1 MRGFTDATMASDSEW
16 RTEEMESS
24 MRPYRSLPRIRRL
37 IPVVLIVCAYLPTA
51 LAGGSYWVDERA
63 NSLTVVGTGRP
74 PATAQHA
81 AQARLMAERAAVIDA
96 YGTATRVLSGAI
108 PQAVSGGEGLSLFF
122 RGGRIVRSDVMPD
135 GSVKVHLEIPLSPEL
150 AADVKGA
157 APMLDESR
165 RQEDEKPGISHE
177 EFVARH
183 RVRGPRVITLREWVE
198 RYRTGAWVP
207 YTR

>member
-1 MRGFTDATMASDSEW
+1 
-16 RTEEMESS
+16 
-24 MRPYRSLPRIRRL
+24 MRPYRSLPRILRL

-51 LAGGSYWVDERA
+51 SAGGSFSVDERA

-74 PATAQHA
+74 PPTAQHA
-81 AQARLMAERAAVIDA
+81 AQARLMAERAAIVDA
-96 YGTATRVLSGAI
+96 YGIAARLLSDVM
-108 PQAVSGGEGLSLFF
+108 PQMRLEQGGYSGFL
-122 RGGRIVRSDVMPD
+122 RGGRVVQSDVMPD
-135 GSVKVHLEIPLSPEL
+135 GSVKVHLEIPLSQEL
-150 AADVKGA
+150 AAEVKGA

-207 YTR
+207 YTQ